1 MEMPARMFALLVT
14 ATLVACAGV
23 TLLLLAA
30 R

>member
-1 MEMPARMFALLVT
+1 MAVPARMFALVVS

-23 TLLLLAA
+23 TLLLLAG

>member
-1 MEMPARMFALLVT
+1 MAVPARMFALAFS
-14 ATLVACAGV
+14 ATLVALAGV

>member
-14 ATLVACAGV
+14 AALVAFAGV